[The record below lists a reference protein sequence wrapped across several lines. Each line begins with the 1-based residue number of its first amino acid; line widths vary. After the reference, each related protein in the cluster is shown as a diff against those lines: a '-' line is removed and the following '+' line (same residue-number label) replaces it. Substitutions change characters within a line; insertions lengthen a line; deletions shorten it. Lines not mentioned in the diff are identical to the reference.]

1 MRKMKATAFT
11 TENSNKKRTYNKNL
25 GLYAKLVAC
34 TAACVLVLVAKIAD
48 ENNSLVTD
56 VELGA
61 QYQSVAGMNEN
72 DELGKLQ
79 FVELPGIL
87 EVFSPSHKQ
96 KLPIKSRE
104 TTQNDNGI
112 TVISDM
118 EQYVSV
124 FGDCRV
130 KKAEGNTVEL
140 VFDGDVEVSYT
151 GDMSVSVEEGQR
163 LKEGD
168 TIGKI
173 AAGEGL
179 KIETK
184 LSGRPVNPREV
195 FLTD

>member
-11 TENSNKKRTYNKNL
+11 TENGNKKRSNRNL
-25 GLYAKLVAC
+25 GLYAKLIAC

-48 ENNSLVTD
+48 ENRSSVSEN
-56 VELGA
+56 ELRA
-61 QYQSVAGMNEN
+61 EYQSVSGMNEN

-87 EVFSPSHKQ
+87 EVFSSSYKQ

-104 TTQNDNGI
+104 TTQNDNEI
-112 TVISDM
+112 RVISDM

-124 FGDCRV
+124 FGNCRV
-130 KKAEGNTVEL
+130 KRAENNTVEL
-140 VFDGDVEVSYT
+140 VFDGDIEVSYT
-151 GDMSVSVEEGQR
+151 ADMSISVEEGQR

-173 AAGEGL
+173 AAGEEL
-179 KIETK
+179 KLETK
-184 LSGRPVNPREV
+184 LAGRPVNPREV